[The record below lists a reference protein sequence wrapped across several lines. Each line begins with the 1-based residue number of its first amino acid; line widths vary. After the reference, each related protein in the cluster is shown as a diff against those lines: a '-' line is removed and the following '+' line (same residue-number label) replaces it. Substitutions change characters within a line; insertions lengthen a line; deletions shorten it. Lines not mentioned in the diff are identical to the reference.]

1 MSPPVTQEDE
11 RRAVLGAMQMT
22 DVGALPSLDHITRL
36 ASYTFDAPVAFVSLL
51 GDVEQ
56 RFVSRIGLPV
66 AKTCIRASICAHAI
80 TANDVFV
87 VADLKADPRFQDNPL
102 VVGAPHLRF
111 YAGAPL
117 VARNGVAIGALC
129 IMDSTPRVFLPRDCE
144 QLASLAQL
152 VMGQLELRNLSG
164 RLDPVSGLP
173 SRHQLHADFP
183 GIVASGATGTHYA
196 VVVDVLDIPRASQ
209 VGQVLGL
216 QPLEALIR
224 RAGVRLRT
232 ALDGFATV
240 YHVGVTRF
248 AFIVSMS
255 STRQV
260 ESLVLE
266 LRGRMLR
273 PLMAAAVPMSPR
285 FHAGVCPIESGEGS
299 HELLRKLLVG
309 LYDAFDAG
317 RTLCWYSAARD
328 QSVHRAYRLASD
340 AERGIANGEFHL
352 VYQPRFDATSRNPVS
367 AEALIRWNHPVLGPI
382 SPLEFIPVFE
392 QTALMALVTDWVL
405 DAALDQLQA
414 WRTQGVEVPLS
425 INLPSSYLTSGTA
438 WEVIRAKLSRRAIP
452 VAMVEFEI
460 TEGEWLGPDSP
471 AVAQIQAM
479 TQAGVKIAVDDFGS
493 GYSNFSYLSDLP
505 IRTLKLDKSLIDG
518 IGTDPRAR
526 AKVSAIH
533 HLAHELGY
541 LTVAEG
547 VEHQEQLDV
556 LTAIGL
562 DQIQGYLLAMP
573 ADASAIAD
581 LFARARLPL
590 LSALEHAH
598 HPRVTNCI
606 AT

>member
-1 MSPPVTQEDE
+1 
-11 RRAVLGAMQMT
+11 MQIA
-22 DVGALPSLDHITRL
+22 DVAALPSLDHITRL
-36 ASYTFDAPVAFVSLL
+36 ASYAFDAPVAFVSIL

-56 RFVSRIGLPV
+56 RFVSRIGLPM
-66 AKTCIRASICAHAI
+66 AATCIRASICAHAI
-80 TANDVFV
+80 TANGVFV
-87 VADLKADPRFQDNPL
+87 VTDLAADPRFRDNPL
-102 VVGAPHLRF
+102 VASAPHLRF

-117 VARNGVAIGALC
+117 IARNGVAIGALC
-129 IMDSTPRVFLPRDCE
+129 IMDSTPREFLDSDRE
-144 QLASLAQL
+144 QLSSLAQL

-183 GIVASGATGTHYA
+183 GIVARSATGRRYA
-196 VVVDVLDIPRASQ
+196 VAIDVLDIPRASQ

-232 ALDGFATV
+232 ALGGIATV

-248 AFIVSMS
+248 AFLVDMP
-255 STRQV
+255 TPDQV
-260 ESLVLE
+260 ESLVRE

-285 FHAGVCPIESGEGS
+285 FHAGICAVEGDEGS

-309 LYDAFDAG
+309 LHDAFDAG

-328 QSVHRAYRLASD
+328 QTVHRAYRLASD

-352 VYQPRFDATSRNPVS
+352 AYQPRFDAPTRTPVS
-367 AEALIRWNHPVLGPI
+367 AEALIRWTHPVLGPI

-405 DAALDQLQA
+405 DAALDQLLA
-414 WRTQGVEVPLS
+414 WRAQGVDVPLS
-425 INLPSSYLTSGTA
+425 INLPSSYLTSTTA
-438 WEVIRAKLSRRAIP
+438 WEVISAKLSQRAIP
-452 VAMVEFEI
+452 FSMVEFEI

-471 AVAQIQAM
+471 AVAQICAM
-479 TQAGVKIAVDDFGS
+479 AQAGVQIAIDDFGS

-547 VEHQEQLDV
+547 VEHQDQLDV
-556 LTAIGL
+556 LADIGL
-562 DQIQGYLLAMP
+562 DQVQGYLLATP
-573 ADASAIAD
+573 SPASAIAA
-581 LFARARLPL
+581 LFARVGRSLRVSWDEL
-590 LSALEHAH
+590 H